1 MRGRADYCAALPW
14 CYTENP
20 KKILDVTNGF
30 RGTIEASIIDTG
42 MPTDEQ
48 IRPLVERAQNGDRE
62 ALAALFDLF
71 YDAIYRFAYVRLGSV
86 ADAEEAAQE
95 TFMQMI
101 RSIRKFKWQG
111 SQFGAWLFRIARN
124 VVAGEHRRRYR
135 RREDLRDAVDRGQ
148 IVEGPE
154 EAVVQQAGVE
164 QMRAL
169 LEALPGEQ
177 RQVLE
182 LRFTSGLSSDEI
194 GLVLGKSGGAV
205 RIQQMRALQSLRE
218 RMEAAR

>member
-1 MRGRADYCAALPW
+1 
-14 CYTENP
+14 
-20 KKILDVTNGF
+20 
-30 RGTIEASIIDTG
+30 

-48 IRPLVERAQNGDRE
+48 IKPLVERARRGDRD

-71 YDAIYRFAYVRLGSV
+71 YDAVYRFAYVRLGSV

-95 TFMQMI
+95 IFIQMM
-101 RSIRKFKWQG
+101 RSIRSFKWQG
-111 SQFGAWLFRIARN
+111 SEFGAWLFRIARN

-135 RREDLRDAVDRGQ
+135 RREDLRDAVEPAGIAESAED
-148 IVEGPE
+148 
-154 EAVVQQAGVE
+154 AVIQRAGAE
-164 QMRAL
+164 QLRAL
-169 LEALPGEQ
+169 LATLPAEQ
-177 RQVLE
+177 RHVLE

-194 GLVLGKSGGAV
+194 GVVLGKSGGAV

>member
-1 MRGRADYCAALPW
+1 
-14 CYTENP
+14 
-20 KKILDVTNGF
+20 
-30 RGTIEASIIDTG
+30 
-42 MPTDEQ
+42 MPTDDQ
-48 IRPLVERAQNGDRE
+48 IRPLVERARNGDRE

-95 TFMQMI
+95 TFIQMI

-111 SQFGAWLFRIARN
+111 SEFGAWLFRIARN

-135 RREDLRDAVDRGQ
+135 RREDLRDAVDHGG
-148 IVEGPE
+148 VVASPE
-154 EAVVQQAGVE
+154 ESVIE
-164 QMRAL
+164 QTSIAEMRTMLA
-169 LEALPGEQ
+169 ALPSEQ

-194 GLVLGKSGGAV
+194 GVVLGKSGGAV